1 MEKSEEWSKR
11 QKQEFLDRIKEL
23 EAEVERLKKLT
34 PQTLL
39 DEINELK
46 AQLQESQQ
54 RNGQLVA
61 QIEVKRWPWLKIRK

>member
-1 MEKSEEWSKR
+1 
-11 QKQEFLDRIKEL
+11 
-23 EAEVERLKKLT
+23 LT

-61 QIEVKRWPWLKIRK
+61 QIEVKR